1 MDWFDKLK
9 EDILV
14 FFTSRLTILTLLFI
28 GLGGILLYRMF
39 DLQIVQGQEY
49 LDKFILQT
57 EKTRSISSSRG
68 SIRDCNGVVLAYDE
82 LAYYVKIEDV
92 YESGRQK
99 NAKMNETIY
108 NLIKIVEK
116 NGDSIITDFDIYIN
130 ENGDFTFRKE
140 GSKLLR
146 FLADVYGQTYVDNLE
161 DWQREAT
168 PNDVMN
174 FLGSKSDGF
183 AIGDYEIEGDTKSDF
198 IPGKGYTQEEFLQMV
213 TIRYAMKLTSF
224 RKYIGTTVATDI
236 SDKTVAAIMEN
247 NSLLPGVTIETGTV
261 RRYVD
266 SMYFSH
272 ILGYTGKIDSDD
284 LITLNEKDLEEGG
297 TGERYNINDI
307 VGRSGI
313 EYYMETTLQGTK
325 GYEKVVV
332 DNMGRVISILDRKE
346 ALAGNDVI
354 LTIDSELQKAAYN
367 TLEQRIAGIV
377 ADKIINAK
385 EYKPGKNDDN
395 SDIKIP
401 IYDVYYAVI
410 NNSVVDINRFT
421 EDTAGETERAAHA
434 KYQEYKAE
442 TYNKLL
448 EELKEKKTVYNKLT
462 LEYKVYQSYIVTLLK
477 EQGILNTAL
486 IDKNDETQVA
496 WATEEVIS
504 LHEYLNY
511 CISQNWIDVSRLKM
525 ENKYSDSTEIYNK
538 ICDYIITIIDSNQE
552 FQKRI
557 YRFMIKN
564 DVISGKEICKILCE
578 QNVIDVPLEEEQKLF
593 EGDISAYTFMMNR
606 IRNLEITPAQL
617 ALDPCNGSMVI
628 TDVNTGDV
636 LACVTYPGYDLNKMA
651 NSVDAQYFAKLL
663 SDKSNPLINYAT
675 TYSAAPGSTYKMVS
689 ATAALCEGIET
700 LSSKTDCVQL
710 FDLVSPPPSCWKK
723 YGHGKLDITGAI
735 CNSCNYYFYNVG
747 YKLAT
752 ASGSY
757 VAEDGLST
765 LAKYAAMYG
774 LTEKTGIEIDEAMP
788 HVSDELP
795 IPSAIGQ
802 GTNTFTSVGL
812 SRYIA
817 AIANGGN
824 VYELTLLDSV
834 QDSQGNVLKTFD
846 AALYND
852 VELPPEYWNALRT
865 GMRQVVEKKTYFS
878 NLAVEVAGKTGTA
891 EQISSRPNHALFVC
905 YAPYDNPE
913 IAVTTRIPFGYSSD
927 YAAQTTRDI
936 IAYYYGIIEEDELV
950 TGTADAPDAGIS
962 NNEI

>member
-14 FFTSRLTILTLLFI
+14 FFTSRLTILTLVFI
-28 GLGGILLYRMF
+28 AFGGVLLYRLF

-49 LDKFILQT
+49 LDKFILET

-68 SIRDCNGVVLAYDE
+68 TIRDCNGEVLAYDE
-82 LAYYVKIEDV
+82 LAYSVKIEDV

-99 NAKMNETIY
+99 NKQMNETIY
-108 NLIKIVEK
+108 KLIKMVEK
-116 NGDSIITDFDIYIN
+116 NGDNIITDFGIYID
-130 ENGDFTFRKE
+130 ENGEFSFSRS

-146 FLADVYGQTYVDNLE
+146 FLADVYGHTYTSDLE
-161 DWQREAT
+161 EPEKNAT
-168 PNDVMN
+168 PDDVMN
-174 FLGSKSDGF
+174 FLGSKADGF
-183 AIGDYEIEGDTKSDF
+183 AIGDYEVEGDSKSDF
-198 IPGKGYTQEEFLQMV
+198 IPGKGYTKKEFLQMV
-213 TIRYAMKLTSF
+213 TVRYAMKLTSF

-236 SDKTVAAIMEN
+236 SDRTVAVIMEN
-247 NSLLPGVTIETGTV
+247 SSELPGVTIEEDTV
-261 RRYVD
+261 RRYND
-266 SMYFSH
+266 SIYFSH

-284 LITLNEKDLEEGG
+284 LVTLNEKDLQEGG

-332 DNMGRVISILDRKE
+332 DNMGRVISILERKE
-346 ALAGNDVI
+346 AVAGDDVV

-385 EYKPGKNDDN
+385 EYKPGKNDTN

-410 NNSVVDINRFT
+410 NNSVININRFT
-421 EDTAGETERAAHA
+421 EETAGDTERAVHE
-434 KYQEYKAE
+434 KYLEYKAS
-442 TYNKLL
+442 TYEKLMQ
-448 EELKEKKTVYNKLT
+448 ELKEKKTVYNKLT

-486 IDKNDETQVA
+486 IDKEDKTQIA

-504 LHEYLNY
+504 LYEYLNY
-511 CISQNWIDVSRLKM
+511 CIAKNWVDVSRLKLTG
-525 ENKYSDSTEIYNK
+525 KYSDSTEIYNK
-538 ICDYIITIIDSNQE
+538 ICDYIFEIIDSNLE

-564 DVISGKEICKILCE
+564 DVVSGKEICKILCE
-578 QNVIDVPLEEEQKLF
+578 QNVIDVPMEEEQKLF
-593 EGDISAYTFMMNR
+593 DGDISAYNFMMNR

-628 TDVNTGDV
+628 TDVNTGNV

-651 NSVDAQYFAKLL
+651 NTVDADYFAKLL
-663 SDKSNPLINYAT
+663 TDKSNPLINYAT

-689 ATAALCEGIET
+689 ATAALCEGVET
-700 LSSKTDCVQL
+700 LKSKTNCVQL

-723 YGHGKLDITGAI
+723 HGHGNLDITGAI

-752 ASGSY
+752 VSGSY
-757 VAEDGLST
+757 VAEDGLGT
-765 LAKYAAMYG
+765 LKKYAAMYG
-774 LTEKTGIEIDEAMP
+774 LTERTGIEIDEASP

-802 GTNTFTSVGL
+802 GTNAFTAVGL
-812 SRYIA
+812 TRYIGS
-817 AIANGGN
+817 IANGGT
-824 VYELTLLDSV
+824 VYDLTLLDSV
-834 QDSQGNVLKTFD
+834 QDSQGNVLERFE
-846 AALYND
+846 AEIYNEI
-852 VELPPEYWNALRT
+852 ELPQEYWAAIRA
-865 GMRQVVEKKTYFS
+865 GMRQVVERKAYFG

-905 YAPYDNPE
+905 YAPYDEPE

-936 IAYYYGIIEEDELV
+936 IAYYYGIIEEEELV
-950 TGTADAPDAGIS
+950 TGTADAPDAGVS
-962 NNEI
+962 TNEI